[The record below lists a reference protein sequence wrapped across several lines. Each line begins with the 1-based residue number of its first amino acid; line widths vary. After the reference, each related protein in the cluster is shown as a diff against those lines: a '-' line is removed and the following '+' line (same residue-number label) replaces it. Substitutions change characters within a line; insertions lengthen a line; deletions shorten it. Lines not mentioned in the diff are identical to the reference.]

1 MVRGSQNLKFLLVLE
16 KRVSVTGDVTFFCS
30 ELELA
35 PERRRRGGKGAA
47 PVPRPGKS
55 PTLSL
60 PKTMSA
66 LTQAQRTKGDTY
78 LQEGKA
84 ILKKSTWFASS
95 TEQKYEDAAESFTK
109 AANAYKV
116 GGWNDEAGAAY
127 QRAAELYRDKLK
139 SLNEASK
146 CLSDAGACFKKSNPT
161 EAVGCYRSAVTL
173 LCDAGRLN
181 QAAKLSKEIAEIYE
195 NDGAAEEDNM
205 EREGNGGGGA
215 NSAIVAAIASYQQAA
230 ELFEMEKANSQAS
243 SCLQK
248 VAELSSGALDP
259 PELLRAAEIY
269 ESLGRQCLESNL
281 LKYNAKT
288 HFLNGI
294 LCHLANGDSIGA
306 SQALTRFDSLDYTFA
321 DAREGK
327 FAKQL
332 VECVEAFDP
341 EGLATACFEYDRIS
355 KLDPWKTSML
365 LRVKRS
371 IEGSAGVGGEGE
383 DDIDL
388 T

>member
-1 MVRGSQNLKFLLVLE
+1 
-16 KRVSVTGDVTFFCS
+16 
-30 ELELA
+30 
-35 PERRRRGGKGAA
+35 
-47 PVPRPGKS
+47 
-55 PTLSL
+55 
-60 PKTMSA
+60 MSA
-66 LTQAQRTKGDTY
+66 LSQAQRSKGDAF
-78 LQEGKA
+78 LQEA
-84 ILKKSTWFASS
+84 EATLKKSTWFASS
-95 TEQKYEDAAESFTK
+95 TERKYEDAAESYTK

-116 GGWNDEAGAAY
+116 GGCNDEAGNAY
-127 QRAAELYRDKLK
+127 QRAAELYKDKLS
-139 SLNEASK
+139 SLAEASK
-146 CLSDAGACFKKSNPT
+146 CLSDAGACLQKTNPN

-181 QAAKLSKEIAEIYE
+181 QAAKLSKNIAEIFE
-195 NDGAAEEDNM
+195 NDGAAAED
-205 EREGNGGGGA
+205 GDGGD
-215 NSAIVAAIASYQQAA
+215 AIQAAIQSYQQAA
-230 ELFEMEKANSQAS
+230 ELFEMEQAKSQAS

-294 LCHLANGDSIGA
+294 MCHLANGDSVGA
-306 SQALTRFDSLDYTFA
+306 SQALSRFDSLDYTFA

-332 VECVEAFDP
+332 VECVEQFDP
-341 EGLATACFEYDRIS
+341 EGFATACFEYDRIS

-365 LRVKRS
+365 VKVKRS
-371 IEGSAGVGGEGE
+371 IEDGGGGGE
-383 DDIDL
+383 DDDDFDL

>member
-1 MVRGSQNLKFLLVLE
+1 
-16 KRVSVTGDVTFFCS
+16 
-30 ELELA
+30 
-35 PERRRRGGKGAA
+35 
-47 PVPRPGKS
+47 
-55 PTLSL
+55 
-60 PKTMSA
+60 MSA
-66 LTQAQRTKGDTY
+66 LAQAQRTKGDTY
-78 LQEGKA
+78 LQEGKS

-116 GGWNDEAGAAY
+116 GGWTDEAGGAY

-146 CLSDAGACFKKSNPT
+146 CLADAGACFKKSNPT

-181 QAAKLSKEIAEIYE
+181 QAAKLSKEIAEIFE
-195 NDGAAEEDNM
+195 SDGAAEEEED
-205 EREGNGGGGA
+205 GGGGGGG
-215 NSAIVAAIASYQQAA
+215 NPAIVAAIASYQQAA

-288 HFLNGI
+288 HFLNGV

-332 VECVEAFDP
+332 VDCVEAFDP

-365 LRVKRS
+365 LKVKRS

>member
-1 MVRGSQNLKFLLVLE
+1 
-16 KRVSVTGDVTFFCS
+16 
-30 ELELA
+30 
-35 PERRRRGGKGAA
+35 
-47 PVPRPGKS
+47 
-55 PTLSL
+55 
-60 PKTMSA
+60 MSA
-66 LTQAQRTKGDTY
+66 LSQAQRGKGDTF
-78 LQEGKA
+78 LQEGQS

-95 TEQKYEDAAESFTK
+95 TEQKYEDAAEAFTK

-127 QRAAELYRDKLK
+127 KRAAELYKEKLK
-139 SLNEASK
+139 SLGEASK
-146 CLSDAGACFKKSNPT
+146 CLSDAGACLKKSNPA

-195 NDGAAEEDNM
+195 TDGAHAEEVAGDT
-205 EREGNGGGGA
+205 EGGGSGGGGNNA
-215 NSAIVAAIASYQQAA
+215 AIVAAIASYQQSA
-230 ELFEMEKANSQAS
+230 ELFEMEQAKSQAS
-243 SCLQK
+243 ACLQK

-288 HFLNGI
+288 HFLNAI
-294 LCHLANGDSIGA
+294 LSHLANSDSIGA
-306 SQALTRFDSLDYTFA
+306 SQAMARFDSLDYTFA

-332 VECVEAFDP
+332 VECVESFDP
-341 EGLATACFEYDRIS
+341 EGFATACFEYDRIS

-371 IEGSAGVGGEGE
+371 IEGSAGVGGEGNE